1 MTGEE
6 VLALKMP
13 ENDADATTVR
23 EYFKALLTALWDEG
37 ESFSGKRP
45 LGNSGWEFDLL
56 EAIPGKLS
64 DKKKSDLL
72 FKAIEAL

>member
-1 MTGEE
+1 MTGED
-6 VLALKMP
+6 VLSLQMP
-13 ENDADATTVR
+13 SNDADADTVR
-23 EYFKALLTALWDEG
+23 EYLKALLTALWDEG

-56 EAIPGKLS
+56 EAIPGKMS
-64 DKKKSDLL
+64 DKKKSDLI